1 MIVQAIPKR
10 VMTSIKIECGC
21 GQHYAFDVEPVNGL
35 MPYTV
40 ACPVCGADGTGAAN
54 EVIAQSEQPVAVAA
68 APSRVRLHTA
78 PAAPAVRIAEPA
90 VQVAATPSRT
100 THTRTVL
107 LPGQTDPGQVANEAR
122 AKMFWGDPPQEV
134 LKFLMIN
141 NIPRQEAMEIVRELT
156 HERMVQMRKNG
167 LIKIFSG
174 ILMICVPIGGWFGG
188 MAVISI
194 KIFAFMCMLGLW
206 GFYRLVKGMLMVLA
220 PKSQH
225 GDVSEQ

>member
-1 MIVQAIPKR
+1 MR
-10 VMTSIKIECGC
+10 E
-21 GQHYAFDVEPVNGL
+21 
-35 MPYTV
+35 
-40 ACPVCGADGTGAAN
+40 
-54 EVIAQSEQPVAVAA
+54 
-68 APSRVRLHTA
+68 A
-78 PAAPAVRIAEPA
+78 PASPAVRLAEPA

-134 LKFLMIN
+134 LKFLLIN

-156 HERMVQMRKNG
+156 QERMAQMRKNG

-174 ILMICVPIGGWFGG
+174 VLMICVPIGGWFGG

-206 GFYRLVKGMLMVLA
+206 GFYRLVKGLLMVIA

>member
-1 MIVQAIPKR
+1 
-10 VMTSIKIECGC
+10 MTSIKIECGC

-40 ACPVCGADGTGAAN
+40 ACPVCGVDGTGVAN
-54 EVIAQSEQPVAVAA
+54 EVIAQSVQPVAVAA
-68 APSRVRLHTA
+68 APMRVQLQAA
-78 PAAPAVRIAEPA
+78 PAAPAVRVAEPA
-90 VQVAATPSRT
+90 VHVAPTPCRT

-134 LKFLMIN
+134 LKFLLIN
-141 NIPRQEAMEIVRELT
+141 NIPRQEAMEIVHELT
-156 HERMVQMRKNG
+156 HERVVQMRKNG

-174 ILMICVPIGGWFGG
+174 IVMVCVPIGGWFGG

-194 KIFAFMCMLGLW
+194 KLFAFMIMLGLW
-206 GFYRLVKGMLMVLA
+206 GFYRLVKGILMVVA
-220 PKSQH
+220 PKMQQ

>member
-1 MIVQAIPKR
+1 
-10 VMTSIKIECGC
+10 MTSIKIECGC

-40 ACPVCGADGTGAAN
+40 ACPVCGADGTGVAN
-54 EVIAQSEQPVAVAA
+54 EVIAQSAPPVAVAVGA
-68 APSRVRLHTA
+68 APNRLQLHQA
-78 PAAPAVRIAEPA
+78 PAAPAVRVAEPA
-90 VQVAATPSRT
+90 AHVAPTSSRT

-107 LPGQTDPGQVANEAR
+107 LPGQTDPGQVTSEAR

-134 LKFLMIN
+134 LKFLLIN

-156 HERMVQMRKNG
+156 QERMAQMRKNG

-206 GFYRLVKGMLMVLA
+206 GFYRLVKGMLMVIA